1 MMEGKNVLYICDYA
15 AAYAG
20 NFIAS
25 MSALVEKVKEN
36 NQVYFLLPRTAS
48 EYSWVQTL
56 PVAKSHII
64 FCDFTF
70 QSLFS
75 VCRKLSQQLGRNDTV
90 VHTHFVADFFLLA
103 VRMSFSN
110 VICHYHMT
118 VPVCYNLSKKAKCFV
133 RRIIYRGAILIGV
146 SEAVTEDLKHYFWKP
161 ACECISNAIDF
172 ESLDKYSEGTDVP
185 EQFRETGKFRILM
198 HGTDFYRKAVDL
210 AATAVAQLNQEYN
223 DSFSLYVTSHDV
235 KDAQRLI
242 ETHVGKRTDVHAMSP
257 VTNIKK
263 AYDSVELFISPSR
276 AEAFGYAVVE
286 SAYAGCQVAASDVPG
301 QDTMKL
307 VPGIL
312 WFEKDDVAGLKSA
325 ILQAKENADAGLVPE
340 IKKEQREFAVR
351 EFRIEKWVDQNL
363 AVYSKY
369 FGK

>member
-25 MSALVEKVKEN
+25 MTALAEKVQDN
-36 NQVYFLLPRTAS
+36 NQVYFLLPAAAS
-48 EYSWVQTL
+48 QYPWAQTL
-56 PVAKSHII
+56 PVDKSHII
-64 FCDFTF
+64 WCDFTF
-70 QSLFS
+70 RSLFS
-75 VCRKLSQQLGRNDTV
+75 ECRKLSGHLGRNDTV

-118 VPVCYNLSKKAKCFV
+118 VPVCYNFSKKVKRLV
-133 RRIIYRGAILIGV
+133 RRIIYRGVILIGV
-146 SEAVTEDLKHYFWKP
+146 SAAVTEDLKYYFWKP

-172 ESLDKYSEGTDVP
+172 GSLDKYSEGTDVP
-185 EQFRETGKFRILM
+185 EQLRETGKFRILM

-210 AATAVAQLNQEYN
+210 AAAAVAELNEEYN
-223 DSFSLYVTSHDV
+223 DSFSLLVTSHDMEE
-235 KDAQRLI
+235 AQRLI
-242 ETHVGKRTDVHAMSP
+242 ETHVGKRMDIRAMRP
-257 VTNIKK
+257 VANIKK

-286 SAYAGCQVAASDVPG
+286 SAYARCQVAASDVPG
-301 QDTMKL
+301 QDTMKT

-312 WFEKDDVAGLKSA
+312 WFEKDDVGGLKNA
-325 ILQAKENADAGLVPE
+325 ILQAKENADAGLVPG